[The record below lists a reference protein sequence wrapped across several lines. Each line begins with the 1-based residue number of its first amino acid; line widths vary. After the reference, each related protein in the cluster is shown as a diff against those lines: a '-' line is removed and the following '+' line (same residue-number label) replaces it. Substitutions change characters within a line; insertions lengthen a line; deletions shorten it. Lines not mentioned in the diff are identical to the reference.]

1 MAGKGDFGSN
11 SDSDAGVSVP
21 DNSYERK
28 SGILMGID
36 ADGKFEL
43 LSGIFYG
50 NYTGTI
56 VDRKLCSREVDL

>member
-1 MAGKGDFGSN
+1 
-11 SDSDAGVSVP
+11 
-21 DNSYERK
+21 
-28 SGILMGID
+28 MGID

>member
-1 MAGKGDFGSN
+1 MKSDFDSN
-11 SDSDAGVSVP
+11 PDADAVVSVP

-28 SGILMGID
+28 SGIFMGID